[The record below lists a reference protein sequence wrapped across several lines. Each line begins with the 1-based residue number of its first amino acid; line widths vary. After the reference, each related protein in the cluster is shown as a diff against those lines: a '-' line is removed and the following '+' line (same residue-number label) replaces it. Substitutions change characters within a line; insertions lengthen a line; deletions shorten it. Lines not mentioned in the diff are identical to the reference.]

1 MLEDYHDICITEIHV
16 SNRPETHFN
25 RTEWK
30 NVIDKFNEKT
40 KKQ

>member
-1 MLEDYHDICITEIHV
+1 MLEYYLEIYSTEIHAG
-16 SNRPETHFN
+16 NCPGTHFN

-40 KKQ
+40 GK